1 MKLTQYTMR
10 CHLEAFSF
18 QIRLYISFF
27 SFQIIWRPYLYV
39 EVENQYE
46 SQKHIAKSITYVFAR
61 EITILHRPN
70 LVPRQL
76 FEGELNQ

>member
-1 MKLTQYTMR
+1 
-10 CHLEAFSF
+10 
-18 QIRLYISFF
+18 
-27 SFQIIWRPYLYV
+27 
-39 EVENQYE
+39 
-46 SQKHIAKSITYVFAR
+46 VFAR